1 MVTGGEGDEADTGES
16 GSIVKVADGG
26 VAGCGPGKG
35 DPGERGEEGTGD
47 GVLGEHEPVVPGR
60 RGAGERGC
68 CGDVDWRVPCMTG
81 ERAPCIAGG
90 ALLLGAVW
98 VAASSRRKSKAAIE
112 VSGFS
117 VECEKGK
124 TDSSKTT

>member
-1 MVTGGEGDEADTGES
+1 MVRGGEGDEADMGES
-16 GSIVKVADGG
+16 GGVVEVVDDG
-26 VAGCGPGKG
+26 VVECSPGER
-35 DPGERGEEGTGD
+35 DPGERGEEGPGD
-47 GVLGEHEPVVPGR
+47 GVLGEREPVMPGR

-68 CGDVDWRVPCMTG
+68 DGVVGWWLPCMTG
-81 ERAPCIAGG
+81 ERVSCIAGG

-98 VAASSRRKSKAAIE
+98 VAARSRRKSKAATE
-112 VSGFS
+112 VSGCS